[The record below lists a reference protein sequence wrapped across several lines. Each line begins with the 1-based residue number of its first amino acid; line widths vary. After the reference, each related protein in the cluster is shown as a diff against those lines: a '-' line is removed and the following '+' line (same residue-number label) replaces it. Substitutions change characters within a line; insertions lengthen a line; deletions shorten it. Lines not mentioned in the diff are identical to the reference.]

1 MDDKDFG
8 IGVHQLSKKHNYTSG
23 RIKAKGF
30 SIRNLIDGG
39 FSVKELGVAP
49 QAQIFLT
56 IAIIEFI
63 TFNKTYDSSSAPGDF
78 NFGASFL
85 KNKSDAQVRTVG
97 RTVVEVVQGWCWCW
111 WRGLGVKWCGRGME
125 AASWR

>member
-1 MDDKDFG
+1 MP
-8 IGVHQLSKKHNYTSG
+8 HTNATRHHAL
-23 RIKAKGF
+23 
-30 SIRNLIDGG
+30 
-39 FSVKELGVAP
+39 SVKELGVAP

-85 KNKSDAQVRTVG
+85 KNKSDAQVRRTVG
-97 RTVVEVVQGWCWCW
+97 RTVVEVV
-111 WRGLGVKWCGRGME
+111 
-125 AASWR
+125 